1 MSIYFVVA
9 QWSLRPDVVRC
20 WRKFFPRQNSP
31 KFFFYCYS
39 KTPTFILEPFFPNRY
54 FSPAESSANIYFG
67 IFQQIFSPRRN
78 CPPIF
83 VFCVLLPIFFFT
95 ANSADYFLAPH
106 FFPRVCMCPI
116 KMDAEGIYNIES
128 YIHTHKFICI
138 LFPYFSYVPAAEAPQ
153 HAAILT
159 TYFYYL
165 FYFPNFTPCLNIGA
179 QGTSFLGF
187 FFIQQNVKIFVYLF
201 ILVFNFF
208 YHLT

>member
-1 MSIYFVVA
+1 MSIYFCVRLVA
-9 QWSLRPDVVRC
+9 PEAWCCTLLEKIFPPA
-20 WRKFFPRQNSP
+20 KFAKIFSFIVIQKPRRLFWN
-31 KFFFYCYS
+31 F
-39 KTPTFILEPFFPNRY
+39 FFPNRY

-138 LFPYFSYVPAAEAPQ
+138 LFPYFSYVPAAEAP
-153 HAAILT
+153 
-159 TYFYYL
+159 
-165 FYFPNFTPCLNIGA
+165 
-179 QGTSFLGF
+179 
-187 FFIQQNVKIFVYLF
+187 
-201 ILVFNFF
+201 
-208 YHLT
+208 